1 MAVVKKMS
9 QMFHIFKK
17 YLTIV
22 AVLEDTILFSICL
35 LLRNT
40 ALKGFIDLFQHR
52 ISAFEIISYGKQ
64 RVFEAS
70 YTVKPG
76 QKDLRLINYVF
87 FFFSLLMGFVGGNF

>member
-9 QMFHIFKK
+9 QMFQIFKR

-22 AVLEDTILFSICL
+22 LVLEDTVYYFHLSSF
-35 LLRNT
+35 LRNT

-70 YTVKPG
+70 YSVKPG

-87 FFFSLLMGFVGGNF
+87 FLLLF